1 MNNEIG
7 KNVSLLTAF
16 GIPDGEGE
24 KVDEVRGRLA
34 QLMVEQVIRLAD
46 LQTARDI
53 VEHAEVDA
61 PEAYLFLAAM
71 FVSANQGNAFMRQTK
86 AEAHCGDLGSAPWLE
101 KLACCG
107 LVVRESE
114 RWYFQR
120 DYAAVRELNET
131 LKPFDSAQQEID
143 GGAASADIDS
153 AVAAASRFGEKFA
166 LNEKQREA
174 LRAAASQRFTVIT
187 GGPGTG
193 KTTTVCAILRALF
206 ALNPGWAAQDVA
218 LAAPTGRAAQRMQEA
233 ILAQCAALP
242 QNERIVE
249 LVPQLQGSTV
259 HRLLG
264 GTAPNW
270 RHDEKNKLEKK
281 VVIVD
286 ETSMVDLYL
295 MQALLK
301 ALPGDARLILLGDAD
316 QLPSVDT
323 GAVLGDLTQ
332 LGMDEDI
339 VKRLEVCERAKGEIS
354 DAAKVINAAD
364 VGEASAQK
372 IVASWKS
379 KRIAFEELAAH
390 EGADAP
396 EAGASEFRWLEI
408 RDGAKKAEILGLYR
422 AWMKGSRLAELA
434 AQMSP
439 TDAALAGAR
448 SEASDALFAEL
459 NRLRILT
466 LVRDGWFGAR
476 QANEFLLKEAKRAA
490 RRAYADYLSLV
501 GVPVIVTKNTP
512 DRRLF
517 NGDVGVTV
525 RGADGMVVVFPR
537 GAQTVVCPVAVLPE
551 HELAYAMTVHKSQGS
566 EFENVMV
573 VLPEDAAHPLLN
585 RQIVYTGLTRAKKRA
600 VVVAPEPSL
609 VAALAKKLERDTG
622 LAIRRPHFTAE
633 TETDTIRA
641 DK

>member
-1 MNNEIG
+1 MNNETE

-16 GIPDGEGE
+16 EIPSGKGE

-34 QLMVEQVIRLAD
+34 QLMVEQVVRLAD

-53 VEHAEVDA
+53 AKYAEVDA

-71 FVSANQGNAFMRQTK
+71 FVSANQGNAFMRQSK
-86 AEAHCGDLGSAPWLE
+86 AEAHCGDLGSVPWLE
-101 KLACCG
+101 KLASCG
-107 LVVRESE
+107 LVVCEDD

-120 DYAAVRELNET
+120 DYAAVCELNET
-131 LKPFDSAQQEID
+131 LKSFASAQQEID
-143 GGAASADIDS
+143 GGAASDIDS
-153 AVAAASRFGEKFA
+153 AVAAASRFGAKFA

-174 LRAAASQRFTVIT
+174 LRAAASQRFTVVT

-206 ALNPGWAAQDVA
+206 ALNPDWTARDVA

-233 ILAQCAALP
+233 ILAQCAVLP
-242 QNERIVE
+242 QDERIVE
-249 LVPQLQGSTV
+249 LAPQLQGSTV

-264 GTAPNW
+264 GSAPNW

-332 LGMDEDI
+332 LGMDENV

-354 DAAKVINAAD
+354 DAARAINAAD
-364 VGEASAQK
+364 VGEASARK
-372 IVASWKS
+372 IVESWKS
-379 KRIAFEELAAH
+379 KRISFEELAAH
-390 EGADAP
+390 ECADAP
-396 EAGASEFRWLEI
+396 GAGASEFRWLEI
-408 RDGAKKAEILGLYR
+408 RDGVKKAEILGLYR

-434 AQMSP
+434 AQMPP

-490 RRAYADYLSLV
+490 RRAYADYLSFV

-512 DRRLF
+512 ERKLF

-537 GAQTVVCPVAVLPE
+537 GVQTVVCPVAVLPE

-573 VLPEDAAHPLLN
+573 VLPNDAAHPLLN

-600 VVVAPEPSL
+600 VVVATEASL

-622 LAIRRPHFTAE
+622 LAIRPRITNPLILRTGGA
-633 TETDTIRA
+633 
-641 DK
+641 

>member
-1 MNNEIG
+1 MNNETE

-16 GIPDGEGE
+16 EIPSGKGE

-34 QLMVEQVIRLAD
+34 QLMVEQVVRLAD

-53 VEHAEVDA
+53 AKYAEVDA

-71 FVSANQGNAFMRQTK
+71 FVSANQGNAFMRQSK
-86 AEAHCGDLGSAPWLE
+86 AEAHCGDLGSVPWLE
-101 KLACCG
+101 KLASCG
-107 LVVRESE
+107 LVVRESD

-120 DYAAVRELNET
+120 DYAAVCELNET
-131 LKPFDSAQQEID
+131 LKTLASAPQEID
-143 GGAASADIDS
+143 GGAASDIDS
-153 AVAAASRFGEKFA
+153 AVAAASRFGAKFA

-174 LRAAASQRFTVIT
+174 LRAAASQRFTVVT

-206 ALNPGWAAQDVA
+206 ALNPDWTARDVA

-242 QNERIVE
+242 QDERIVE
-249 LVPQLQGSTV
+249 LAPQLQGSTV

-264 GTAPNW
+264 GSAPNW
-270 RHDEKNKLEKK
+270 RHGEKNKLEKK
-281 VVIVD
+281 VVVVD

-332 LGMDEDI
+332 LGMDENV

-354 DAAKVINAAD
+354 DAARAINAAD
-364 VGEASAQK
+364 VGEASARK
-372 IVASWKS
+372 IVESWKS
-379 KRIAFEELAAH
+379 KRISFEELAAH
-390 EGADAP
+390 ECADAP
-396 EAGASEFRWLEI
+396 GAGASEFRWLEI
-408 RDGAKKAEILGLYR
+408 RDGVKKAEILGLYR

-434 AQMSP
+434 AQMPP

-466 LVRDGWFGAR
+466 LVCDGWFGAR

-512 DRRLF
+512 ERKLF

-573 VLPEDAAHPLLN
+573 VPPNDAAHPLLN
-585 RQIVYTGLTRAKKRA
+585 RQIVYTGITRAKKRA
-600 VVVAPEPSL
+600 VVVATEASL